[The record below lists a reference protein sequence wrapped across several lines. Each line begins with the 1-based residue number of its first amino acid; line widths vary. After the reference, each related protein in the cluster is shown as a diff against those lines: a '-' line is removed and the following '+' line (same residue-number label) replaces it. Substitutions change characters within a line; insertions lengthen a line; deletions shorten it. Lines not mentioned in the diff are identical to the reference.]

1 MQLASFRRVFETVL
15 VFCTMLAIVSW
26 PAVQSPAADDR
37 DAQIS
42 PDEMLS
48 PGVTREEVGENP
60 TPDGPLG
67 VFAAVER
74 AWASSNADSLLLMLD
89 PEEKVSLSF
98 AKGGPCGGYF
108 NRDQAYYLL
117 KDMFEYTKID
127 RFMFQK
133 YWNLDSN
140 GRSPYAVAIREFRMN
155 DGAAH
160 GDQVYISLRRRG
172 PQWVVGEIRTLDP

>member
-1 MQLASFRRVFETVL
+1 MRVGQRRWIFWTLFAL
-15 VFCTMLAIVSW
+15 V
-26 PAVQSPAADDR
+26 
-37 DAQIS
+37 IS
-42 PDEMLS
+42 PVARAVAAEDPQGPPAENEMLS
-48 PGVTREEVGENP
+48 PGVTREELGDNAAAQ
-60 TPDGPLG
+60 GPLS

-74 AWASSNADSLLLMLD
+74 AWASADADSLLLTLD

-117 KDMFEYTKID
+117 KDMLEYTKID

-140 GRSPYAVAIREFRMN
+140 GRSPYAVAVREFRMN

-160 GDQVYISLRRRG
+160 ADQVYISLRRRG
-172 PQWVVGEIRTLDP
+172 AQWFVGEIRTLEP

>member
-1 MQLASFRRVFETVL
+1 MRLGNFW
-15 VFCTMLAIVSW
+15 ISW
-26 PAVQSPAADDR
+26 ALLSSIAPAAPAAFGADDP
-37 DAQIS
+37 QGV
-42 PDEMLS
+42 PPENEMLS
-48 PGVTREEVGENP
+48 PGVTREELGNN
-60 TPDGPLG
+60 TAAQGPLS

-74 AWASSNADSLLLMLD
+74 AWASANADSLLLTLD

-117 KDMFEYTKID
+117 KDMLDYTKID

-140 GRSPYAVAIREFRMN
+140 SRSPYAVAIREFRMN

-160 GDQVYISLRRRG
+160 ADQVYISLRRRG
-172 PQWVVGEIRTLDP
+172 AQWVVGEIRTLEP